1 MVSFFFGLGMKHGN
15 LPLET
20 QGNFM
25 CFPYWISCLRKAQLA
40 FGELNDLK
48 GVENIA
54 LFVTGVLLVS
64 WKTKKKH
71 WAGPKKMDLKMG
83 WLMRLVLPRF
93 SVGIL
98 VVCVYSSRFFKMF
111 LNNYTRRV

>member
-1 MVSFFFGLGMKHGN
+1 MVSFFFGLGMKHRN

-25 CFPYWISCLRKAQLA
+25 CFPCWISCLRKAQLA

-54 LFVTGVLLVS
+54 LFAAGVLLVS

-71 WAGPKKMDLKMG
+71 LGWAKQMDLLMG
-83 WLMRLVLPRF
+83 WLMRLVLPKF
-93 SVGIL
+93 LVGVL
-98 VVCVYSSRFFKMF
+98 VVCVFTARGF
-111 LNNYTRRV
+111 LKCF